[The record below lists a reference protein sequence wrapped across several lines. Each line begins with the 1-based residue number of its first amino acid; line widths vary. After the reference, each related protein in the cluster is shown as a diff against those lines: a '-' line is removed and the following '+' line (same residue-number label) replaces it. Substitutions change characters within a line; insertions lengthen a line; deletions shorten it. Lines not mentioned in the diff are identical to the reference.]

1 MRIVF
6 MGSADFGIP
15 ALECLLTKYSI
26 VGIVSTPAK
35 PRGRGL
41 KLADSP
47 VTCFARQKGL
57 EPVITPEN
65 VKSPELPR
73 ILTDLRADIF
83 VVVAFRILPR
93 SIFSIPPLG
102 TVNIHASLLPEFRGP
117 APIQR
122 AIEAGRTETGV
133 TIFRIEEGVDTGEII
148 LQKKTP
154 IGPEET
160 TPELYNRLSHLGAE
174 ALMESLDMLREG
186 KKVTTVPQDHSLA
199 SKAPKL
205 LKEEALIQ
213 WQLSSDQIFNKIRA
227 FKPFPGT
234 FAMLGG
240 KRLGIEWAKII
251 DRHSASAKPG
261 SVVSVYRDFFDVQC
275 GNGILRILTVKP
287 EGRKIMSVHDFL
299 LSSNLK
305 EGDILL

>member
-15 ALECLLTKYSI
+15 ALECLLTKHSI

-35 PRGRGL
+35 PKGRGL

-47 VTCFARQKGL
+47 ITCFAKQKGL
-57 EPVITPEN
+57 EPIITPQN
-65 VKSPELPR
+65 LKSPELPS
-73 ILTDLRADIF
+73 ILADLRADIF

-160 TPELYNRLSHLGAE
+160 TPELYNRLSLLGAD
-174 ALMESLDMLREG
+174 ALMEALDMLSEG
-186 KKVTTVPQDHSLA
+186 KLVTTVPQDHSLA

-205 LKEEALIQ
+205 SKEEALIH

-234 FAMLGG
+234 FSMLDG
-240 KRLGIEWAKII
+240 KRLGIEWAKSI
-251 DRHSASAKPG
+251 DSHSSGAKPG
-261 SVVSVYRDFFDVQC
+261 SVVSVSRDFFDVQC
-275 GNGILRILTVKP
+275 GSGILRILTVKP